1 MGGGGRRGD
10 DDSTDD
16 RTFEWTRSPARP
28 GLAEGSALWQ
38 TRPMSNPAFLR
49 LGLAIAALLAVAP
62 AAAGDAAASKAPI
75 DLQYALCDTPANVE
89 RALALRRQGAPFD
102 VYLFDTAALD
112 LFGKG
117 LRIRLRGTGKDAELT
132 LKVADQDCA
141 ALPKGALPRGEGKCE
156 YDLHGTRVAG
166 ALSVTRSVAA
176 NTPGELKAGTL
187 ALDKVLSSAQVA
199 ALKRTPG
206 AWPLPPGIRPLGP
219 ARVQSYRAAAK
230 PYAVDVSTLPA
241 GERFIEISRKGPLAN
256 AERLRTEFE
265 STLAKAGVAVC
276 ADQSAQAGNK
286 LRALLRAQ

>member
-1 MGGGGRRGD
+1 M
-10 DDSTDD
+10 STA
-16 RTFEWTRSPARP
+16 RSYRP
-28 GLAEGSALWQ
+28 GLAIAVALA
-38 TRPMSNPAFLR
+38 S
-49 LGLAIAALLAVAP
+49 AIATAGEAVAP
-62 AAAGDAAASKAPI
+62 KASI
-75 DLQYALCDTPANVE
+75 DVQYALCDSPANVE

-102 VYLFDTAALD
+102 VYLFDTPALD

-156 YDLHGTRVAG
+156 YDLHGTRTAG
-166 ALSVTRSVAA
+166 ALSITRSVAA
-176 NTPGELKAGTL
+176 NTAGELKAGTL
-187 ALDKVLSSAQVA
+187 VLDKVLSPAQVA

-241 GERFIEISRKGPLAN
+241 GERFIEISRKGPFAN
-256 AERLRTEFE
+256 AERLRTDFE
-265 STLAKAGVAVC
+265 STLAEAGIAVC